1 MILTL
6 IITIVILSF
15 TVLYLVSPK
24 VISYIKEKKRLKE
37 EQEVTRI
44 HAIIEQYLKEMI
56 KDE

>member
-6 IITIVILSF
+6 TITIVILSL

-24 VISYIKEKKRLKE
+24 VISYINQKKKERE

-44 HAIIEQYLKEMI
+44 HKIIEDYLKKI
-56 KDE
+56 IND